1 MIEVAL
7 WETAVDLHNYLES
20 CNYSFCVIGGI
31 ALQRWGEPRVTQ
43 DVDVTLIVQFG
54 NERQIA
60 EEILKRY
67 QSRVSNPLEFALQAR
82 ILLLKDLMGNK
93 IDLALGGL
101 PYEER
106 CIERSK
112 IISLQSASISG
123 SNGSLRLISFFV
135 FFEYFVVGICFT
147 MERNGLAILQSVI
160 SQQSRNDN

>member
-93 IDLALGGL
+93 IDLALGGM
-101 PYEER
+101 PYEAR

-135 FFEYFVVGICFT
+135 FFEYFVVGNC
-147 MERNGLAILQSVI
+147 
-160 SQQSRNDN
+160 